1 MNATEIRY
9 MLRHVFDKEL
19 RIPGYSTVI
28 SQLAH
33 LYATDKGSYRKAVH
47 LLHTIDGNAYAAI

>member
-1 MNATEIRY
+1 MDSTEIRY

-33 LYATDKGSYRKAVH
+33 LYATDK
-47 LLHTIDGNAYAAI
+47 DAYNMARSTMHSITGDAYVA

>member
-33 LYATDKGSYRKAVH
+33 LYATDKDSYRKAAH

>member
-1 MNATEIRY
+1 MNSSEIKY

-33 LYATDKGSYRKAVH
+33 LYATDKDAYNMARAT
-47 LLHTIDGNAYAAI
+47 LHSITGDAYVA